1 MKNTG
6 LSLIITALSAL
17 LKDFSN
23 NEMSQN
29 LRMSGTIMIASY
41 KIAQSYTYSHLQ
53 FPGLDKMM
61 CELPETNNQQSLKIV

>member
-17 LKDFSN
+17 LKDFLN

-29 LRMSGTIMIASY
+29 LRMSGTIMMASY
-41 KIAQSYTYSHLQ
+41 KIAQS
-53 FPGLDKMM
+53 
-61 CELPETNNQQSLKIV
+61 